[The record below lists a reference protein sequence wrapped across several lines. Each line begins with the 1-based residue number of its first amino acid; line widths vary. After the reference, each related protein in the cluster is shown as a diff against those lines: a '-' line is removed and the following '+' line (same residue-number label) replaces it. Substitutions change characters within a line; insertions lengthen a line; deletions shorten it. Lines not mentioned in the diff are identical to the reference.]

1 MAVTTV
7 MLAGVG
13 GQGTILAADVL
24 AKVAT
29 AAGHKVKLSEVHG
42 MAQRGGSVDTVVRFG
57 ESVASPITDFGHVD
71 HLVAFEMIEAARRV
85 PYVRPGGRFLV
96 SSRVIDPLPVLLGN
110 ASVPEDLE
118 ARLIAE
124 GVIFIDAEQIACEA
138 GSPKSAN
145 IVLMGALSIGLDFA
159 ENDWTD
165 VISDRVPPKMIDVN
179 LEAFRLG
186 RKACQEGECAQ

>member
-1 MAVTTV
+1 MAATTV

-24 AKVAT
+24 AKVAIM
-29 AAGHKVKLSEVHG
+29 AGHDVKLSEVHG

-57 ESVASPITDFGHVD
+57 ESVASPISDLGHVD

-96 SSRVIDPLPVLLGN
+96 NNRVIDPLPVLLGN
-110 ASVPEDLE
+110 MSVPQDLE
-118 ARLIAE
+118 ARLSAE
-124 GVIFIDAEQIACEA
+124 GVIFIDAEEIACRA

-159 ENDWTD
+159 ENDWID
-165 VISDRVPPKMIDVN
+165 VISGRVPPKTIDVN